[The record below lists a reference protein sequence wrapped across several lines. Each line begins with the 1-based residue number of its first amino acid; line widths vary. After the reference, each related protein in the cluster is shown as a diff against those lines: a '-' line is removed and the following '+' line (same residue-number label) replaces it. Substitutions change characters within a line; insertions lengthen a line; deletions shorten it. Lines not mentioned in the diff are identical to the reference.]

1 MQKKCLYIVVA
12 LTATLASCSDWLE
25 LKPYDGVVEDEYWK
39 TKEEVY
45 SMVVGCYSSLL
56 NKNLVSNMFYW
67 GEMRADMVT
76 GSASASSTVMNIV
89 RGEISPENTICKWDE
104 FYTTI
109 NQCNKVVER
118 SVAVREV
125 DLTFS
130 DDLYYQYR
138 AEVITIRSLMYFYL
152 VRSFKNVPLV
162 LKASD
167 SDDQDYY
174 PYSSEDTEILDTLVA
189 HLNGVLAHLPVSY
202 GSNDKNKGRITRWTA
217 MTLLADIYLWQGNY
231 TACNALCTQI
241 AGSGQFSLIPVN
253 REAVPVYDNL
263 TNEVVDTVYHP
274 NMGDAELWF
283 DQLYVAG
290 NSVESIFE
298 LQFPKTHETLADPF
312 FALFNSNSSRPS
324 IIPNALILDGVIFP
338 EYEGEDGD
346 VKDIRSFTYQ
356 GNYVWKYTGNALS
369 GGRLRTERTFPHWI
383 VYRLS
388 DVILMK
394 AEAMNQMAQA
404 AQDSAMMAQAYAL
417 VKQIRSR
424 ANAIDNSDSELETPI
439 DGKALEQLILAER
452 ARELAF
458 EGKRWYDVLRFAK
471 RNAYEG
477 ENLAYLMQL
486 AVNSAPPEKLQSL
499 QVKYANRW
507 FHYWPIYISAVE
519 INKNLKQNEFYQQY

>member
-1 MQKKCLYIVVA
+1 MQKKNLYIIVA
-12 LTATLASCSDWLE
+12 LTVALSSCSDWLD
-25 LKPYDGVVEDEYWK
+25 LKPYDGVVEDDYWK

-56 NKNLVSNMFYW
+56 NKNLVTNMFYW
-67 GEMRADMVT
+67 GEIRADMVT
-76 GSASASSTVMNIV
+76 GSTSASSSVMNIV
-89 RGEISPENTICKWDE
+89 RGEISPENSICKWDE

-109 NQCNKVVER
+109 NQCNKVVEK
-118 SVAVREV
+118 SSLVREV

-130 DDLYYQYR
+130 DELYHQYR

-174 PYSSEDTEILDTLVA
+174 PYNSEDTEILDSLVK
-189 HLNGVLAHLPVSY
+189 HLSGVLAHLPISY
-202 GSNDKNKGRITRWTA
+202 GNNDKNKGRVTRWTA

-231 TACNALCTQI
+231 SACNALCDQI
-241 AGSGQFSLIPVN
+241 IGSGQFSLIPVN
-253 REAVPVYDNL
+253 REPAPVYDNL
-263 TNEVVDTVYHP
+263 TGETIDSVYHP
-274 NMGDAELWF
+274 NMGDVELWF
-283 DQLYVAG
+283 DKLYVAG

-312 FALFNSNSSRPS
+312 FALFNSSSSRPA
-324 IIPNALILDGVIFP
+324 IIPNAIILDGVIFP

-356 GNYVWKYTGNALS
+356 GSYVWKFVGNALS
-369 GGRLRTERTFPHWI
+369 GRQRMERAFPHWI

-388 DVILMK
+388 DVVLMK
-394 AEAMNQMAQA
+394 AEALNQIAIQTGDSAKMNQ
-404 AQDSAMMAQAYAL
+404 SYAL
-417 VKQIRSR
+417 VKQVRSR
-424 ANAIDNSDSELETPI
+424 ANAIKSSDSELDEPI

-471 RNAYEG
+471 RNDYEG
-477 ENLAYLMQL
+477 ENLSYLMQL
-486 AVNSAPPEKLQSL
+486 AVNSAPPEKLASL
-499 QVKYANRW
+499 QMKYGNRW

-519 INKNLKQNEFYQQY
+519 INKNLKQNEFYLQY

>member
-1 MQKKCLYIVVA
+1 MQRKILYIIVV
-12 LTATLASCSDWLE
+12 LTMALASCSDWLD
-25 LKPYDGVVEDEYWK
+25 LKPYDGVVEDDYWK
-39 TKEEVY
+39 TKEDVY

-56 NKNLVSNMFYW
+56 NKTLVTNIFYW

-76 GSASASSTVMNIV
+76 GSTAAGSSVMNII
-89 RGEISPENTICKWDE
+89 RGEISPENGICKWDE

-118 SVAVREV
+118 SSLVREV

-130 DDLYYQYR
+130 DELYYQYR

-174 PYSSEDTEILDTLVA
+174 PYNSEGTEILDSLVS

-202 GSNDKNKGRITRWTA
+202 GSSDKNKGRITRWTA
-217 MTLLADIYLWQGNY
+217 MALLADIYLWQGNY
-231 TACNALCTQI
+231 SACNALCTQI
-241 AGSGQFSLIPVN
+241 IGSGQFSLIPVN
-253 REAVPVYDNL
+253 REPVPVYDNF
-263 TNEVVDTVYHP
+263 TNEVIDTVYHP

-283 DQLYVAG
+283 DNLYVAG

-298 LQFPKTHETLADPF
+298 LQFPKAHETLADPF
-312 FALFNSNSSRPS
+312 FALFNSSSSRPT
-324 IIPNALILDGVIFP
+324 IIPNAIILDGIIFP
-338 EYEGEDGD
+338 EYEGEDGE

-356 GNYVWKYTGNALS
+356 GSYVWKYVGAGLS
-369 GGRLRTERTFPHWI
+369 GRQRTERTFPHWI
-383 VYRLS
+383 VYRLA
-388 DVILMK
+388 DVMLMK
-394 AEAMNQMAQA
+394 AESLNQMAIQTD
-404 AQDSAMMAQAYAL
+404 DSVMMAQSYAL

-424 ANAIDNSDSELETPI
+424 ANAIDNSDSELDVPI

-471 RNAYEG
+471 RNGYEG
-477 ENLAYLMQL
+477 ENMSYLMQL
-486 AVNSAPPEKLQSL
+486 AVNSAPPEKLASL
-499 QVKYANRW
+499 QVKYNNSW
-507 FHYWPIYISAVE
+507 FHYWPIYIDAVE
-519 INKNLKQNEFYQQY
+519 INKNLKQNEFYLQY

>member
-1 MQKKCLYIVVA
+1 MQKKNLYIIVA
-12 LTATLASCSDWLE
+12 LTAALTSCSDWLA

-76 GSASASSTVMNIV
+76 GSTAAGSAVMNIV

-118 SVAVREV
+118 STLVREV

-138 AEVITIRSLMYFYL
+138 AEVIAIRSLMYFYL
-152 VRSFKNVPLV
+152 VRSFRNVPLV

-174 PYSSEDTEILDTLVA
+174 PYNSEDTEILDTLVR
-189 HLNGVLAHLPVSY
+189 HLNEALPHLPVTY
-202 GSNDKNKGRITRWTA
+202 GSNDKNKGRITRWAA
-217 MTLLADIYLWQGNY
+217 MALLADIYLWQGSY
-231 TACNALCTQI
+231 SACDALCTKI
-241 AGSGQFSLIPVN
+241 IGSGQFSLIPVS
-253 REAVPVYDNL
+253 REPTPVFDNL

-283 DQLYVAG
+283 DRVYAIG

-312 FALFNSNSSRPS
+312 FAIFNSNASRPA
-324 IIPNALILDGVIFP
+324 IIPNATILDGVIFP
-338 EYEGEDGD
+338 EYEGEDGE
-346 VKDIRSFTYQ
+346 VNDIRTFTYQ
-356 GNYVWKYTGNALS
+356 SSYIWKFAGTALS
-369 GGRLRTERTFPHWI
+369 GRLRTERTFPHWI

-394 AEAMNQMAQA
+394 AEALNQMAQVTG
-404 AQDSAMMAQAYAL
+404 DVLMMEQSYAL

-424 ANAIDNSDSELETPI
+424 ANAIETSDSELDAPI
-439 DGKALEQLILAER
+439 DGKALEQLILNER

-471 RNAYEG
+471 RNTYEG
-477 ENLAYLMQL
+477 ENLSYLMQL

-499 QVKYANRW
+499 QVKYNNRW